1 MLFVTDRQHKMENH
15 GASAWDT
22 VRVTDYARL
31 TENPLRKLTQ
41 GVKIEPNPDKKVITL
56 QLGNLYNKKSVLYL
70 ILF

>member
-1 MLFVTDRQHKMENH
+1 MENQ

-41 GVKIEPNPDKKVITL
+41 GIKIDPNPDKNVITL
-56 QLGNLYNKKSVLYL
+56 QLGNLYNKKSVSLSYL
-70 ILF
+70 N